1 MNALYEAAIAHLR
14 TADPVLGDL
23 MARCGPCTLEPG
35 DTDPFVTLCRSII
48 AQQLS
53 SRAAS
58 TITERLDTLFDTGVV
73 TPEGVLAVPDETL
86 RSLGLSRQKQASL
99 KDLATRTLDGSLQL
113 AALSALSDEDVM
125 RQLTQVRGIGVWTAE
140 MFLIFSLGR
149 LDVFPVGDLGIR
161 KAIQRLYGYKKMPA
175 VVTMHRHARKWMPY
189 RTIAVWYLWES
200 YDGLPAT
207 GGPKSLK

>member
-1 MNALYEAAIAHLR
+1 MNARYETAIAHLR
-14 TADPVLGDL
+14 AADPVLGDL
-23 MARCGPCTLEPG
+23 MARCGLCTLEPG
-35 DTDPFVTLCRSII
+35 NTDPFVTLCRAII

-58 TITERLDTLFDTGVV
+58 TITERLEALFDAGVL

-99 KDLATRTLDGSLQL
+99 KDLATRTLDGSLPL
-113 AALSALSDEDVM
+113 AALAALSDEDVM

-149 LDVFPVGDLGIR
+149 RDVFSVGDLALRLGVERVTRR
-161 KAIQRLYGYKKMPA
+161 KLTPEQI
-175 VVTMHRHARKWMPY
+175 VEVARRWSPY
-189 RTIAVWYLWES
+189 RSVASLYLWKI
-200 YDGLPAT
+200 AHW
-207 GGPKSLK
+207 K

>member
-1 MNALYEAAIAHLR
+1 MNASYETAIAHLR
-14 TADPVLGDL
+14 SADPVLGDL

-35 DTDPFVTLCRSII
+35 DTDPFVTLCRAII

-53 SRAAS
+53 SRAAN
-58 TITERLDTLFDTGVV
+58 TITERLEARFDAGIL
-73 TPEGVLAVPDETL
+73 TPDGILATPDDTL

-99 KDLATRTLDGSLQL
+99 KDLAARTRDGSLQL
-113 AALSALSDEDVM
+113 AALATLSDADVM

-161 KAIQRLYGYKKMPA
+161 KAIQRVYGYKRMPA
-175 VVTMHRHARKWMPY
+175 VSTMHRHARKWAPY
-189 RTIAVWYLWES
+189 RTIAAWYLWES
-200 YDGLPAT
+200 YDGVA
-207 GGPKSLK
+207 SAAS

>member
-1 MNALYEAAIAHLR
+1 MKASYETAIAHLR
-14 TADPVLGDL
+14 SADPVLGDL

-35 DTDPFVTLCRSII
+35 DTDPFVTLCRAII

-58 TITERLDTLFDTGVV
+58 TITERLEARFDA
-73 TPEGVLAVPDETL
+73 GVLTPDGILATPDDTL

-99 KDLATRTLDGSLQL
+99 KDLAARTRDGRLQL
-113 AALSALSDEDVM
+113 ATLATLSDADVM

-161 KAIQRLYGYKKMPA
+161 KAIQRVYGYKRMPA
-175 VVTMHRHARKWMPY
+175 VSTMHRHARKWAPY
-189 RTIAVWYLWES
+189 RTIAAWYLWES
-200 YDGLPAT
+200 YDGVA
-207 GGPKSLK
+207 SAAS

>member
-1 MNALYEAAIAHLR
+1 MNASYETAIAHLR
-14 TADPVLGDL
+14 NADPVLGDL

-35 DTDPFVTLCRSII
+35 DTDPFVTLCRAII

-58 TITERLDTLFDTGVV
+58 TITERLEARFDA
-73 TPEGVLAVPDETL
+73 GVLTPDGILATPDDAL

-99 KDLATRTLDGSLQL
+99 KDLAARTRDGRLQL
-113 AALSALSDEDVM
+113 AALATLSDADVM

-161 KAIQRLYGYKKMPA
+161 KAIQRVYGYKRMPA
-175 VVTMHRHARKWMPY
+175 VSTMHRHARRWAPY
-189 RTIAVWYLWES
+189 RTIAAWYLWES
-200 YDGLPAT
+200 YDGVA
-207 GGPKSLK
+207 SAAS